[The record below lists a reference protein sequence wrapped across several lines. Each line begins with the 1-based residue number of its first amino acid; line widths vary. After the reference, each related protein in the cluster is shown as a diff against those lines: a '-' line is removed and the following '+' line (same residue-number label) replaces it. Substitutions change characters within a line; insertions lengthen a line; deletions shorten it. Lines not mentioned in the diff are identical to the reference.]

1 MKPFLPSEPQQ
12 IMREFLHTHPLAI
25 PLVGMGIGKTSGG
38 LSVLIEW
45 FKQRKRKGALV
56 VAPMRVCNLTWPM
69 EVQGFDEF
77 KGLRIANL
85 RTDIGRRMFVL
96 GAADLYLINYESLPK
111 LVQLVKNRKNTI
123 PYDVEVWDELT
134 RARNPG
140 SKRVNLFRRNVPR
153 CKVRWGMTGTFAPN
167 NLLDIFAQV
176 RLIDDGARLGT
187 SFDHYRQTYF
197 TQKGYGGYRWEPKPG
212 AKEQIYDKIR
222 DIILV
227 LKSSD
232 WLDIPDTV
240 VEDIETPLP
249 PDLHKRY
256 QQFERDLVLR
266 IKQDKEI
273 TASTAAALVSKLLQ
287 FTSGSIY
294 DENKVWHDIHD
305 IKFDALRKLLK
316 EHKTILVAYNFQHE
330 AARLR
335 KAFPEAE
342 FFADAKN
349 GGSQTELLR
358 RWNAGKIKMLVAHP
372 QSVGH
377 GLNLQHGGNVI
388 VWLTLTYSRE
398 NYEQMI
404 ARLARR
410 GQDEVV
416 RVYRIMCPGTV
427 DDAVATAILEKQET
441 ENHLLSAL
449 MMLESYRKNGSEPLK
464 MAAVRY
470 LDPDLI

>member
-1 MKPFLPSEPQQ
+1 MKPFLPSPPQQ
-12 IMREFLHTHPLAI
+12 LMLDHLDRHPLA
-25 PLVGMGIGKTSGG
+25 LCFVGMGIGKTAAC
-38 LSVLIEW
+38 LATIAKLIKS
-45 FKQRKRKGALV
+45 KQSKGALI
-56 VAPMRVCNLTWPM
+56 VAPLRVINLTWPM
-69 EVQGFDEF
+69 ESRDWTPH
-77 KGLRIANL
+77 LRIANL
-85 RTDIGRRMFVL
+85 RTDMGRRMFIL

-111 LVQLVKNRKNTI
+111 FVELAKKRKGGL
-123 PYDVEVWDELT
+123 PYDITIFDEST
-134 RARNPG
+134 KAKNPN
-140 SKRVNLFRRNVPR
+140 SKRINLFRRSVPR
-153 CKVRWGMTGTFAPN
+153 TKRVWALTGTPVPN
-167 NLLDIFAQV
+167 SLLDIFAQV
-176 RLIDDGARLGT
+176 RLVDDGQLCRLGP
-187 SFDHYRQTYF
+187 SFDHFKRTYF
-197 TQKGYGGYRWEPKPG
+197 EKADYMGYKWEERPG
-212 AKEQIYDKIR
+212 
-222 DIILV
+222 
-227 LKSSD
+227 SSD
-232 WLDIPDTV
+232 TIHNRISDITLTLRSSEWLDIPDTV

-273 TASTAAALVSKLLQ
+273 TASTAATLVSKLLQ

-470 LDPDLI
+470 LDPDLV

>member
-1 MKPFLPSEPQQ
+1 MESHLLEH
-12 IMREFLHTHPLAI
+12 LLA
-25 PLVGMGIGKTSGG
+25 LLFVGMGIGKTAAC
-38 LSVLIEW
+38 LSVIAKLLKA
-45 FKQRKRKGALV
+45 KQSKGALV
-56 VAPMRVCNLTWPM
+56 VAPLRVINLTWPM
-69 EVQGFDEF
+69 EVREWFPH
-77 KGLRIANL
+77 LRVANL
-85 RTDIGRRMFVL
+85 RTDMGRRMFIL

-111 LVQLVKNRKNTI
+111 FVELAKKRKGGL
-123 PYDVEVWDELT
+123 PYDISIFDEST
-134 RARNPG
+134 RAKSPG
-140 SKRVNLFRRNVPR
+140 SKRINLFRRSVPR
-153 CKVRWGMTGTFAPN
+153 TKRVWALTGTPVPN
-167 NLLDIFAQV
+167 SLLDIFAQV
-176 RLIDDGARLGT
+176 RLVDNGERLGV
-187 SFDHYRQTYF
+187 SFDHFKNQF
-197 TQKGYGGYRWEPKPG
+197 FQKKDYMGYKWEERPG
-212 AKEQIYDKIR
+212 
-222 DIILV
+222 
-227 LKSSD
+227 SSD
-232 WLDIPDTV
+232 TIHNRISDITLTLRSSEWLDIPDTV

-294 DENKVWHDIHD
+294 DENKEWHTIHD

-342 FFADAKN
+342 FFADAKT
-349 GGSQTELLR
+349 GGAQTELLR